1 MEKISLK
8 LFEFLS
14 LEVEINGLVNQQ
26 TGETVSKGLLGEKL
40 NMVTKYWITDLNKRL
55 TSEKES
61 INKLRD
67 ELIMKFGTQDEQNGY
82 QLIPSFRKEDGVDE
96 EGNPKFINE
105 PNPQF
110 FEFQKE
116 YNDLLNQERELEYK
130 PFSIADF
137 KHVETD
143 GNYSTFFQ
151 LIKIED

>member
-8 LFEFLS
+8 LFEFLN
-14 LEVEINGLVNQQ
+14 LEAEINGLINQQ
-26 TGETVSKGLLGEKL
+26 TGETISKGLLSEKL

-67 ELIMKFGTQDEQNGY
+67 ELIMKFGTQDEQGGW
-82 QLIPSFRKEDGVDE
+82 QLIPSFRKEDGVDGD
-96 EGNPKFINE
+96 GNPKFINE

-130 PFSIADF
+130 PFNISDF
-137 KHVETD
+137 AHVETD

-151 LIKIED
+151 LIKVED

>member
-8 LFEFLS
+8 LFEFLN
-14 LEVEINGLVNQQ
+14 LEAEINGLVNQQ
-26 TGETVSKGLLGEKL
+26 TGEEIAKGLLSEKL

-67 ELIMKFGTQDEQNGY
+67 ELIMKHGSQDEQGGY
-82 QLIPSFRKEDGVDE
+82 QLLPSFKKEDGVDE
-96 EGNPKFINE
+96 NGNPKFIYE

-130 PFSIADF
+130 PFSIDDF
-137 KHVETD
+137 KHVETE
-143 GNYSTFFQ
+143 GNYSTFFK
-151 LIKIED
+151 LIKFED

>member
-8 LFEFLS
+8 LFEFLN

-26 TGETVSKGLLGEKL
+26 TGETLSKGLLGEKL

-67 ELIMKFGTQDEQNGY
+67 ELIMKFGSQDEQGGY

-96 EGNPKFINE
+96 EETPKYNNN
-105 PNPQF
+105 PNPHF

-130 PFSIADF
+130 PFNIADF
-137 KHVETD
+137 KHVETE
-143 GNYSTFFQ
+143 GNYSTFFK
-151 LIKIED
+151 LIKVED